1 MEPNKQA
8 PQDLSK
14 EQQESTNGGG
24 ILGGDGTSALSTS
37 LGINLH
43 TSSTDD
49 DGDTRSNSIGGDISS
64 DSLLNNND

>member
-1 MEPNKQA
+1 MNPQKNT

-14 EQQESTNGGG
+14 EQQEATNGGG
-24 ILGGDGTSALSTS
+24 ILGGDNSSLSTS

-49 DGDTRSNSIGGDISS
+49 DGDTTSNSIGGDINS
-64 DSLLNNND
+64 DSLLRNDD

>member
-1 MEPNKQA
+1 MDPQKNA

-14 EQQESTNGGG
+14 EQQETTNGGG
-24 ILGGDGTSALSTS
+24 ILGGDNSALSTS

-49 DGDTRSNSIGGDISS
+49 DGDTTSNSFGGDVNS
-64 DSLLNNND
+64 DSLLRNDD